1 MTIPEPL
8 HRARAL
14 TNIGLHDGLPQ
25 WAYAV
30 ELQRSRLQELQAEG
44 RRFSEFLRSSS
55 PEGLARFS
63 LEELSEWTSRLVAD
77 SHFLLVAVR
86 HVLQLARHLR
96 DRTSDD
102 DHRADALLKAF
113 LRGQHGRAEMIRG
126 ILEHFDRYW
135 IEGKQDRRKGMSGWP
150 KPVLPVDVGDKL
162 HLHVGANQVDLLVL
176 ADDALE
182 LAHKLYEVWSE
193 VTPWEEELPDPTDP
207 PDDLTYLDELLG
219 CESTEI
225 DAGVG

>member
-102 DHRADALLKAF
+102 HRADALLKAF
-113 LRGQHGRAEMIRG
+113 LRGKHGRAEMIRG

-135 IEGKQDRRKGMSGWP
+135 IEGKQDRRRGMSGWP
-150 KPVLPVDVGDKL
+150 KPVLPVGMGDKL
-162 HLHVGANQVDLLVL
+162 HLHIGANQVDLLVL
-176 ADDALE
+176 ADDALG

-219 CESTEI
+219 CGPPEI
-225 DAGVG
+225 DDETG